1 VKKDFFSWL
10 HIKKTKPAS
19 TGSDIN
25 TVPLPE
31 SQVEGLLANVQ
42 NLEPQQFIYGCGQ
55 SIGKQRDHNED
66 SVFALSIAIGGEKSS
81 YPLGLYV
88 VADGMGGHQYGEVA
102 SSAAARTLAGSLLK
116 HFLPY
121 LVNPSSGMDE
131 FLQELMR
138 SAINDAQKA
147 VTQAAPGSGT
157 TLTAALV
164 LGQQM
169 TIGHVGDSRAYA
181 IHQYGGGEILTRD
194 HSLVKRLEELGQ
206 ISPEEAAVHPQRN
219 VLYRALGQGEVL
231 EPDIFTAPFPQSGYL
246 LLCSDGLWSVLSD
259 STIFTLV
266 NAEKDLQRT
275 CQSLVDAANEA
286 GGPDNISVIVVQLKT

>member
-1 VKKDFFSWL
+1 VKKNIFTWL
-10 HIKKTKPAS
+10 HPKKDKPAI
-19 TGSDIN
+19 TRSDIN

-31 SQVEGLLANVQ
+31 SQIEGLPVEKRI
-42 NLEPQQFIYGCGQ
+42 EPQQLIYGCGQ

-66 SVFALSIAIGGEKSS
+66 CVFALSIAIGGEKSS
-81 YPLGLYV
+81 YPLGLFI

-102 SSAAARTLAGSLLK
+102 SSAAARTLAGYLMK

-121 LVNPSSGMDE
+121 LVNPTAGMDE
-131 FLQELMR
+131 SLQDLMR
-138 SAINDAQKA
+138 SAINDAQRA
-147 VTQAAPGSGT
+147 VIQAAPGSGT

-181 IHQYGGGEILTRD
+181 IHPYGGGDALTRD

-219 VLYRALGQGEVL
+219 VLYRALGQGEIL

-246 LLCSDGLWSVLSD
+246 LLCSDGLWSVIPD
-259 STIFTLV
+259 GTIFNLV
-266 NAEKDLQRT
+266 TTAKDLQSA
-275 CQSLVDAANEA
+275 CQNLTDAANEA
-286 GGPDNISVIVVQLKT
+286 GGPDNISAIVVQLKN

>member
-1 VKKDFFSWL
+1 MKKDIFTRL
-10 HIKKTKPAS
+10 HLKKAKPAIPH
-19 TGSDIN
+19 SDIN
-25 TVPLPE
+25 SIPLPE
-31 SQVEGLLANVQ
+31 SQNEGLSVNVRRI
-42 NLEPQQFIYGCGQ
+42 EPQQLIYGCAQ

-66 SVFALSIAIGGEKSS
+66 CVFALSIAIGGEKTSS
-81 YPLGLYV
+81 PLGLYV

-102 SSAAARTLAGSLLK
+102 SSAAARTLSGYVLK
-116 HFLPY
+116 RFLPY
-121 LVNPSSGMDE
+121 LVDPSSSMDNSI
-131 FLQELMR
+131 QDLMR
-138 SAINDAQKA
+138 SAINDAQRA

-181 IHQYGGGEILTRD
+181 IHPDGGGETLTRD

-231 EPDIFTAPFPQSGYL
+231 EPDIFTATFPLSGYL
-246 LLCSDGLWSVLSD
+246 LLCSDGLWSVLTD
-259 STIFTLV
+259 SIIFKLV
-266 NAEKDLQRT
+266 TTSKDLQSAS
-275 CQSLVDAANEA
+275 QSLVDAANEA
-286 GGPDNISVIVVQLKT
+286 GGPDNISVIVVQMKT

>member
-1 VKKDFFSWL
+1 VKKDILTRL
-10 HIKKTKPAS
+10 HLKKAKPS
-19 TGSDIN
+19 IEHSDVN

-31 SQVEGLLANVQ
+31 NQLEGLSLEVPHI
-42 NLEPQQFIYGCGQ
+42 EPQQLIYGCAQ

-66 SVFALSIAIGGEKSS
+66 CVFALSIAIGGEKSS

-102 SSAAARTLAGSLLK
+102 SSAAARTLAGNILK
-116 HFLPY
+116 RFLPY
-121 LVNPSSGMDE
+121 LINPASGMDE
-131 FLQELMR
+131 SIQELMR

-147 VTQAAPGSGT
+147 VTLAAPGSGT

-181 IHQYGGGEILTRD
+181 LHPYGGGETLTRD

-206 ISPEEAAVHPQRN
+206 ISAEEAAVHPQRN

-246 LLCSDGLWSVLSD
+246 LLCSDGLWSVLTD
-259 STIFTLV
+259 STIFKLV
-266 NAEKDLQRT
+266 NSSKDLQGA

-286 GGPDNISVIVVQLKT
+286 GGPDNISVILAQLKT